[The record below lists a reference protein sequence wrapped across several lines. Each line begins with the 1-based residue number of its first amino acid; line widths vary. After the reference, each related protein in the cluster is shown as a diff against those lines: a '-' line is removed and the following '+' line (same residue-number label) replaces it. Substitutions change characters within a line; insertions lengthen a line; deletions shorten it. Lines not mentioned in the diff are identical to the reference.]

1 MILTPPPFENS
12 ETKGAVRGIGRSTCL
27 HTKYL
32 CSLFNTYI
40 WNFKNYKKKIMKY
53 FIRVVQ
59 IVFVLI
65 MCYKVVDDGLRL
77 ENVVLGGLLIAV
89 GLFITE
95 VILVLGS
102 DGK

>member
-1 MILTPPPFENS
+1 
-12 ETKGAVRGIGRSTCL
+12 
-27 HTKYL
+27 
-32 CSLFNTYI
+32 
-40 WNFKNYKKKIMKY
+40 MKY